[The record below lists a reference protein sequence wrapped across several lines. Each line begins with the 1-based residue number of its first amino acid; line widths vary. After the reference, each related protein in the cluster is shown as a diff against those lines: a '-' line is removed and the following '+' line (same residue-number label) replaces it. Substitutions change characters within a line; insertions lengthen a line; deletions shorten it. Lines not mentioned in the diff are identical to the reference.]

1 MLDPVEALGPAC
13 ERDFHAGM
21 LTSLVSAGPETVIDV
36 LSQQAGLLLGVQN
49 QLVEKQGLTIADN
62 LREASQVN
70 GLMCEQHFAILHS
83 P

>member
-1 MLDPVEALGPAC
+1 
-13 ERDFHAGM
+13 M
-21 LTSLVSAGPETVIDV
+21 LTSLVSAGPETVIEV

-70 GLMCEQHFAILHS
+70 SLHIDS
-83 P
+83 STVDLYLN